1 MSFPGKKLP
10 PPGRWLL
17 LFAAALL
24 FILLLT
30 ALFLAV
36 KSDNETLSGSV
47 AAVEVL
53 VQDTDA
59 EHPLV
64 SSKPFSLNTES
75 TERKPFSFS
84 VLSVSSVVYTVS
96 RSLTSPGFLS
106 FLTEVL

>member
-10 PPGRWLL
+10 PPARWLL
-17 LFAAALL
+17 LFAAVLL
-24 FILLLT
+24 FILLLS

-36 KSDNETLSGSV
+36 KSGNETLSGSV

-53 VQDTDA
+53 AQDTDTGY
-59 EHPLV
+59 PLV
-64 SSKPFSLNTES
+64 SP
-75 TERKPFSFS
+75 KPFSFS

-106 FLTEVL
+106 FLMEIL